1 MPGINLPVLQ
11 NVHIAQADVIITL
24 AHKRQLVGNLLWM
37 VVIVVIQK
45 SDVLS
50 A

>member
-1 MPGINLPVLQ
+1 MVCVNLAVFQ
-11 NVHIAQADVIITL
+11 NIHIAQADVIIAL
-24 AHKRQLVGNLLWM
+24 AHKRQLVGNLLRM

-45 SDVLS
+45 SDVLP